1 MSYIFIVFG
10 KVRLEESIQFG
21 ERTFLLQS
29 LQNRYY
35 DLILSTR
42 VGGLG
47 HALFLF
53 MSSSRDKVG
62 YVYPDVNS
70 VGAGLF
76 LNEMFKASSSN
87 LSEGG
92 YHM

>member
-1 MSYIFIVFG
+1 M
-10 KVRLEESIQFG
+10 
-21 ERTFLLQS
+21 
-29 LQNRYY
+29 QNRYY
-35 DLILSTR
+35 DLVVSTR

-53 MSSSRDKVG
+53 MSSARDKVG
-62 YVYPDVNS
+62 YVYPNVNS

-76 LNEMFKASSSN
+76 LNEVFTAPTAN

-92 YHM
+92 YNM

>member
-1 MSYIFIVFG
+1 M
-10 KVRLEESIQFG
+10 
-21 ERTFLLQS
+21 
-29 LQNRYY
+29 
-35 DLILSTR
+35 STR
-42 VGGLG
+42 LAGLG

-53 MSSSRDKVG
+53 MSSARDKVG

-76 LNEMFKASSSN
+76 LNEMFKPQTNN
-87 LSEGG
+87 LADGG